1 MFFSVSDGLGSNVPS
16 GAVGRIKTHSDKYK
30 AQSGRQFS
38 QDGSLMRVIA
48 QVAEGFDEV
57 SDQSSSEVASEAA
70 SEVANEVANEVAS
83 KLFKSHPA
91 KGKGDSL

>member
-1 MFFSVSDGLGSNVPS
+1 
-16 GAVGRIKTHSDKYK
+16 
-30 AQSGRQFS
+30 
-38 QDGSLMRVIA
+38 MRVIA

-70 SEVANEVANEVAS
+70 SEVANEVAS

>member
-1 MFFSVSDGLGSNVPS
+1 
-16 GAVGRIKTHSDKYK
+16 
-30 AQSGRQFS
+30 
-38 QDGSLMRVIA
+38 MRVIA

-91 KGKGDSL
+91 KGKGDSLWKACWAVVLPGTR